1 MIAVLVSS
9 NMKVSPIGYHGV
21 GADREGANTDDGGWG
36 GVEAETAW
44 RELVEPAQV
53 FHDRDASR
61 QQRGVHRAC
70 RAAGVVDVDRVDA
83 NQCGLPLD
91 QPVGGGSGEEGFLV
105 PYGSGPQYRPQP
117 VWELRRYSAG
127 AHAGRTGQVPRR
139 MAPGVRYPQ
148 ARAVGW
154 TPLAVS
160 SRRRRADSRRTR
172 STFADETCRCH
183 WAGRLVLVGL
193 TGAVLAGSGSS
204 RRGAADQRAGA
215 RTGRGTPGWLGVG
228 WRHSRGRT
236 RRARRPRCRRR
247 CRRAP

>member
-83 NQCGLPLD
+83 DQCGLLLD
-91 QPVGGGSGEEGFLV
+91 QPAGGGSGEE
-105 PYGSGPQYRPQP
+105 R
-117 VWELRRYSAG
+117 
-127 AHAGRTGQVPRR
+127 
-139 MAPGVRYPQ
+139 
-148 ARAVGW
+148 
-154 TPLAVS
+154 
-160 SRRRRADSRRTR
+160 
-172 STFADETCRCH
+172 
-183 WAGRLVLVGL
+183 VL
-193 TGAVLAGSGSS
+193 GAVAVAAPVAVPAGMEEHGPACDVMGGQSVPVD
-204 RRGAADQRAGA
+204 RAARSINPHHYA
-215 RTGRGTPGWLGVG
+215 V
-228 WRHSRGRT
+228 
-236 RRARRPRCRRR
+236 
-247 CRRAP
+247 

>member
-91 QPVGGGSGEEGFLV
+91 QPVGGGSGEEGVLGAVTVGAPVTV
-105 PYGSGPQYRPQP
+105 PAGVGI
-117 VWELRRYSAG
+117 SAG
-127 AHAGRTGQVPRR
+127 TRPGLTPGARGQVPRR
-139 MAPGVRYPQ
+139 MAPGVRCPQ
-148 ARAVGW
+148 ARAAGW

-172 STFADETCRCH
+172 STLLMKHA
-183 WAGRLVLVGL
+183 AA
-193 TGAVLAGSGSS
+193 TG
-204 RRGAADQRAGA
+204 
-215 RTGRGTPGWLGVG
+215 PVG
-228 WRHSRGRT
+228 WSLWVSLGR
-236 RRARRPRCRRR
+236 CW
-247 CRRAP
+247 